1 MPTTIAPATPEEV
14 AVWVKQA
21 KQGDERAFA
30 MLMERYR
37 AGVVALLQKRLSNF
51 ADIEDITQQT
61 FEKAFEKIATY
72 SPQYKFSTWLYRIA
86 RNSCIDFKRQNQNK
100 TVSIENLS
108 KNDEMRAQQFEAS
121 PEENTIAAQDRALVK
136 LLQYKLKPQYK
147 KVIQLRYEQELTY
160 EEIAQRLDVP
170 IGTVKTQLSR
180 AKEQLVNLLLNSKI
194 G

>member
-14 AVWVKQA
+14 VMWVKKA
-21 KQGDERAFA
+21 KNGDERAFA

-37 AGVVALLQKRLSNF
+37 EGIVALLQKRLSNS

-61 FEKAFEKIATY
+61 FAKAFEKIATY

-86 RNSCIDFKRQNQNK
+86 RNTCIDFKRQNQNR

-108 KNDEMRAQQFEAS
+108 RTDKIKAQQFETS
-121 PEENTIAAQDRALVK
+121 PEEDTIAAQDMALAR
-136 LLQYKLKPQYK
+136 LLSDKLKPQYQK
-147 KVIQLRYEQELTY
+147 IIRLRYQQEMTY
-160 EEIAQRLDVP
+160 AEIAISLNIP
-170 IGTVKTQLSR
+170 IGTVKTQLAR
-180 AKEQLVNLLLNSKI
+180 AKEQLMKLLINNKI